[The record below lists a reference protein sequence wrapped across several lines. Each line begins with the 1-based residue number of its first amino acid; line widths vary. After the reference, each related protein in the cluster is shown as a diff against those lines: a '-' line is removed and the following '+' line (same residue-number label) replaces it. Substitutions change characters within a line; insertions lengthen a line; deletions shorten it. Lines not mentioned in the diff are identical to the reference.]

1 MTQKNKEYYMQLPYT
16 IEVTPIRPEE
26 GGGWTACIPLLG
38 RYSCVGDGETYEE
51 AIEDLKESQ
60 EDLIESMIAKGLEIP
75 EPTEERAAIKS
86 FALRMPADLYV
97 RIVELAKRDGISVNR
112 FIVETLSKRQEGLD
126 LAQAVDRIR
135 SEIRYGNS
143 ELRQVVMACMFR
155 GSAQYITTSP
165 VPLDIP
171 FIKNAVGYFPISTTF
186 QEEQAQDW
194 TSLITDLTRESEAK
208 T

>member
-1 MTQKNKEYYMQLPYT
+1 MTQTKDYYMQLPYT

-51 AIEDLKESQ
+51 AIEDLKKSQ
-60 EDLIESMIAKGLEIP
+60 EDLIESMLEKGLEIP
-75 EPTEERAAIKS
+75 EPTEERTTIKS

-126 LAQAVDRIR
+126 LEQAVERIR
-135 SEIRYGNS
+135 SEIRYANS
-143 ELRQVVMACMFR
+143 ELYEAFMVYMFR
-155 GSAQYITTSP
+155 GSAQTITTSP
-165 VPLDIP
+165 VPTDIP
-171 FIKNAVGYFPISTTF
+171 TKLIEKFISSSPMTML
-186 QEEQAQDW
+186 QEEQNQDW
-194 TSLITDLTRESEAK
+194 TSLFADSIKESEAK